1 MAITISNGTIY
12 TPKDLVKLA
21 RSLAASKERMAQWH
35 IHIGTNGTVTLAVDF
50 MGKDGW
56 TTQRSMVL

>member
-21 RSLAASKERMAQWH
+21 RSLAASKEHMVQWH
-35 IHIGTNGTVTLAVDF
+35 IHIGTNGIVTLAVDF
-50 MGKDGW
+50 VGKDGW
-56 TTQRSMVL
+56 TTQRFMVL